1 MTDKKKQSKG
11 EKRNKGDSERVRDA
25 MTRKLVTMDGN
36 DSVFA
41 AARKMRDEGVG
52 DVLVTE
58 SGKLKGIVTDRDIVV
73 RAAAEDKDLKTTELQ
88 QLCQREVFSV
98 NADASIADV
107 MRMMEEKAVRRI
119 PVVEGEKPI
128 GIVSLGD
135 LAILGRD
142 RDALEAIS
150 AAAPN
155 N

>member
-1 MTDKKKQSKG
+1 MTDKKKHSG
-11 EKRNKGDSERVRDA
+11 EKRNKGDNERVGDA
-25 MTRKLVTMDGN
+25 MTRKLVSMKGS
-36 DSVFA
+36 DSIFA
-41 AARKMRDEGVG
+41 AACKMRDEGVG

-58 SGKLKGIVTDRDIVV
+58 GEKLKGIVTDRDIVV
-73 RAAAEDKDLKTTELQ
+73 RAAAENKDLNSTELRE
-88 QLCQREVFSV
+88 LCQREVFTV
-98 NADASIADV
+98 NADASITDV
-107 MRMMEEKAVRRI
+107 MRMMEAKAVRRI

-135 LAILGRD
+135 LALLGRE